1 MMTVECVALLLITLA
16 GIVQAIRNPARGPHD
31 LLAGTRLVPR

>member
-1 MMTVECVALLLITLA
+1 MLTVECVALLLFILA

-31 LLAGTRLVPR
+31 VIAGTRLVPR